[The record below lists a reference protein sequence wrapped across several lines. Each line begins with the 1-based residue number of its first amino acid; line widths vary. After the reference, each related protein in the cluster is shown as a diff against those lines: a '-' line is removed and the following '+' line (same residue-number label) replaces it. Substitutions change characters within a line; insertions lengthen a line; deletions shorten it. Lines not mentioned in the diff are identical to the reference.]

1 MKELERFPS
10 VLNAAEEYLDQQQ
23 QLLDLCIQIQQ
34 IPAPTFSEQHRADW
48 IEEYFKTI
56 GLNDVA
62 QDELA
67 NVYGR
72 LPGKNSQPSL
82 MVSAHTDTVF
92 PAETD
97 LKIRHNQTNSRVYG
111 PAIGDNSVGVMGLI
125 ALAQELVQL
134 SQPSVDIWF
143 VANTA
148 EEGIGDLRGMNAA
161 VERLESQLGACIVL
175 EGIGL
180 GRIVHQALGSQR
192 FRIEIAAPG
201 GHSWSDYGSPS
212 AVHIL
217 SKLASELVG
226 LQLPTTPRTTSNIG
240 RIWGG
245 TSVNTIA
252 QSAAMELDLRSED
265 ASALDELVDQVL
277 AIVQTYQTERN
288 PSREATKSVVVD
300 VEMIGNRPTGAIDR
314 EHPLVNAA
322 VQALHTIGIGPA
334 HHFRMSSTDANI
346 PLSRSIPAICVGI
359 TEGGDVHRLTEWMNP
374 TLVPRGM
381 QHLLLLSWWTTLW
394 LADEL

>member
-1 MKELERFPS
+1 MLLVESHMKELERFPS
-10 VLNAAEEYLDQQQ
+10 VLSAAKGYLDQQQ

-48 IEEYFKTI
+48 IENYFKAI
-56 GLNDVA
+56 GLEDVA
-62 QDELA
+62 QDELS

-72 LPGKNSQPSL
+72 ILGKNSQPSL

-97 LKIRHNQTNSRVYG
+97 LKIRHDQTTNRIYG

-134 SQPSVDIWF
+134 PQPAVDVWF

-148 EEGIGDLRGMNAA
+148 EEGLGDLQGMNAV
-161 VERLESQLGACIVL
+161 VEHLESALGACIVL

-180 GRIVHQALGSQR
+180 GRIVHQALGSRR
-192 FRIEIAAPG
+192 FRIEISAPG

-212 AVHIL
+212 AIHIL
-217 SKLASELVG
+217 SNLASELVS
-226 LQLPTTPRTTSNIG
+226 LKLPSTPRTTLNIG

-252 QSAAMELDLRSED
+252 QSAA
-265 ASALDELVDQVL
+265 LDELVHQVL
-277 AIVQTYQTERN
+277 AIVQKYQIQRYPRGESAAN
-288 PSREATKSVVVD
+288 VAVD
-300 VEMIGNRPTGAIDR
+300 IDMIGNRPTGAIDR

-322 VQALHTIGIGPA
+322 VQALQTIGIGPV

-359 TEGGDVHRLTEWMNP
+359 TEGGDAHRLTEWMNP

-381 QHLLLLSWWTTLW
+381 QHLLILSWWTTLW